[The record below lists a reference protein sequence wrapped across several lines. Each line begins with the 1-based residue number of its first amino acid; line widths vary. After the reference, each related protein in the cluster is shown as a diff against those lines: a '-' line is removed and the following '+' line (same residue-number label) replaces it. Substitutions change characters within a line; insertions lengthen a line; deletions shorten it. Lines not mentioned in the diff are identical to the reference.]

1 MNLIRNLSRF
11 CRVLARLVLILF
23 LGIIGGGIFCVLI
36 LPKIIENP
44 YFEKFQFTKAFKRE
58 VISYPKEEII
68 IQENTALKNA
78 VEKAE
83 KVVMGIS
90 TESKGKI
97 LTGSVLILT
106 SDGLAVTLDNLLTS
120 QSEIYYQ
127 GEILSFQILKRDQKE
142 NLVLIKVEK
151 SNLSTSSFANLE
163 KFKLGERVFLIGKI
177 ITPENGTQIVVN
189 EGIIKSFND
198 KFITTNIFEN
208 ETLGGCPLFD
218 IEGNIV
224 GLNIIEKGKEVKT
237 IPISRIR
244 EFTGL

>member
-1 MNLIRNLSRF
+1 MNFWKNLLKVF
-11 CRVLARLVLILF
+11 FVLF

-44 YFEKFQFTKAFKRE
+44 YFEKFQIFETFKRE
-58 VISYPKEEII
+58 IIVNPKEEII
-68 IQENTALKNA
+68 VQENTALKNA
-78 VEKAE
+78 VEKAQ

-90 TESKGKI
+90 TKSKGKT
-97 LTGSVLILT
+97 LSACALILT
-106 SDGLAVTLDNLLTS
+106 SDGLAVTLAENLTS
-120 QSEIYYQ
+120 KSEIYYQ
-127 GEILSFQILKRDQKE
+127 GEILPFQILKRDQKE

-151 SNLSTSSFANLE
+151 SNLSTSSFANEE
-163 KFKLGERVFLIGKI
+163 KLKLGERVFLVGEIFTPANEIQI
-177 ITPENGTQIVVN
+177 IVN
-189 EGIIKSFND
+189 EGIIKSFDD
-198 KFITTNIFEN
+198 KFIKTNIFEN
-208 ETLGGCPLFD
+208 ETLRSCPLFD